1 MFKRKRMAK
10 LVMTALLGGSLLA
23 LSACGQKG
31 EETGA
36 QSSPSAAASPS
47 AGASA
52 SPSAAASASPSAKPS
67 QAPEAKGAAAIYAKS
82 IEGASKLESFSVS
95 MNIKQNIDQGGNKT
109 DMTSKMDMDVV
120 MKPEKT
126 FKQVMN
132 TNMMGQDIKVEMYFV
147 KDGFFMK
154 DPNSG
159 TWMKLPQEQM
169 NAALQGASDEQLDPS
184 KQLDKLKAFADD
196 MEVTESGDDYT
207 IKLNASGEKF
217 NDFIKNEL
225 KNSGNADQMDA
236 LVGAMS
242 GMKVNKMAYTFTID
256 KKNYFPK
263 AMTVDMD
270 MEMDIQG
277 QKMKLVQTMDGTYS
291 NYNSV
296 KEIVVPKE
304 ALESAKSV
312 Q

>member
-31 EETGA
+31 TETGA
-36 QSSPSAAASPS
+36 SASPGAASV
-47 AGASA
+47 

-82 IEGASKLESFSVS
+82 IEGAAKLESFSVS
-95 MNIKQNIDQGGNKT
+95 MNIKQNIEQGGNKT
-109 DMTSKMDMDVV
+109 DMTSKLDMDVV
-120 MKPEKT
+120 MKPEQT
-126 FKQVMN
+126 FKQVMS
-132 TNMMGQDIKVEMYFV
+132 TNMMGQDIKMEMYFV

-154 DPNSG
+154 DMTSG

-169 NAALQGASDEQLDPS
+169 NAALQGASEEQLDPS
-184 KQLDKLKAFADD
+184 KQLDKLKAFTDD
-196 MEVTESGDDYT
+196 MELTESGDAYT
-207 IKLNASGEKF
+207 IKLNASGDKF

-225 KNSGNADQMDA
+225 KNSGNAEQMDA

-277 QKMKLVQTMDGTYS
+277 QKISMVQSIDGTYS

>member
-31 EETGA
+31 TETGA
-36 QSSPSAAASPS
+36 QPPASASPGAASV
-47 AGASA
+47 

-82 IEGASKLESFSVS
+82 IEGAAKLESFSVS
-95 MNIKQNIDQGGNKT
+95 MNIKQNIEQGGNKT
-109 DMTSKMDMDVV
+109 DMTSKLDMDVV
-120 MKPEKT
+120 MKPEQT
-126 FKQVMN
+126 FKQVMS
-132 TNMMGQDIKVEMYFV
+132 TNMMGQDIKMEMYFV

-154 DPNSG
+154 DMTSG

-169 NAALQGASDEQLDPS
+169 NAALQGASEEQLDPS
-184 KQLDKLKAFADD
+184 KQLDKLKAFTDD
-196 MEVTESGDDYT
+196 MELTESGDAYT
-207 IKLNASGEKF
+207 IKLNASGDKF

-225 KNSGNADQMDA
+225 KNSGNAEQMDA

-277 QKMKLVQTMDGTYS
+277 QKISMVQSIDGTYS